1 MTQDQIIILT
11 HLIDQCNQVRP
22 EMEPDDFM
30 NRHWLPFLQTLD
42 LPDRRMAW
50 QVYLRAQ
57 VNDFHTIAHYLQGL
71 SAIELE
77 KIRPTLDQLITGAL
91 DPAKKRLAA

>member
-1 MTQDQIIILT
+1 MTQDQISILSQ
-11 HLIDQCNQVRP
+11 LIDKCSQARP
-22 EMEPDDFM
+22 EMEPEEFM

-57 VNDFHTIAHYLQGL
+57 VNDFQTIAQYLQSL
-71 SAIELE
+71 PATELE
-77 KIRPTLDQLITGAL
+77 KIRPTLEQLIAGVL
-91 DPAKKRLAA
+91 DPGKKRLAA